1 MDGSRQLTHVF
12 RGIWKARKGWKAHIA
27 LKFLN
32 EDKQAEFLKVL
43 RSKDFGC
50 CCREVYIL
58 DEWAV
63 GGPRD
68 EYMRGVGEWSF
79 LNCPNL
85 VRFFGVCFSM
95 GSTAPLMEYCKLG
108 RLDEYLKANKS
119 NMKLFNLIE
128 ACVALALALWH
139 LHENNMIHGR
149 VRCRKLMVYQHNEKG
164 FIVKLTDGGVNTPHV
179 DEDIHW
185 TAPEC
190 YITKD
195 RRSPEA
201 DIWALA
207 TTFYEIFAWGEPI
220 PTHRA
225 ASELMK
231 WYENGNR
238 LSKPIDCP
246 EEVYNLM
253 IQAWIPDP
261 QLRKKTQELSRDMNQ
276 LAYQLF
282 NDSHERAYELV
293 TMPTRSVSA
302 ETIVSSMGSD
312 DSPYE
317 THIGVINVNFPPSAD
332 DTDSDSSQQRLLDSP
347 EGEAISLT
355 SSEETSRN
363 AEEEKQRYLA
373 SFDKLNVEESPYVV
387 KELQTIYPMDSRY
400 NLCLGNRLGQGFYGD
415 VCKGYIEDTENS
427 KADRVEVAVKKLKPF
442 AQKRFR
448 EDFEREISIMHTLR
462 HPNVVQI
469 FNVIRV
475 PEILLVMELVPHGSL
490 QSYLNFNKDNLA
502 AMNLLKFAC
511 DIARGMEYLRQKH
524 IVHRDLAARNILVV
538 DHDNVKISDFGLA
551 QVVDSND
558 YYMLRTLNRSLPIK
572 WYAPE
577 SLTHGKFST
586 KSDVW
591 SYGIT
596 VYEIYLFG
604 KEPPFLGGIND
615 QNNTQLQESMMAAIT
630 SGESFPTI
638 LGFLGKLPAVSTR
651 GFTSYKCHLVFH
663 PVVKK

>member
-1 MDGSRQLTHVF
+1 
-12 RGIWKARKGWKAHIA
+12 
-27 LKFLN
+27 
-32 EDKQAEFLKVL
+32 
-43 RSKDFGC
+43 
-50 CCREVYIL
+50 
-58 DEWAV
+58 
-63 GGPRD
+63 
-68 EYMRGVGEWSF
+68 MR
-79 LNCPNL
+79 
-85 VRFFGVCFSM
+85 
-95 GSTAPLMEYCKLG
+95 Y
-108 RLDEYLKANKS
+108 
-119 NMKLFNLIE
+119 
-128 ACVALALALWH
+128 
-139 LHENNMIHGR
+139 
-149 VRCRKLMVYQHNEKG
+149 
-164 FIVKLTDGGVNTPHV
+164 
-179 DEDIHW
+179 
-185 TAPEC
+185 
-190 YITKD
+190 
-195 RRSPEA
+195 
-201 DIWALA
+201 
-207 TTFYEIFAWGEPI
+207 
-220 PTHRA
+220 
-225 ASELMK
+225 
-231 WYENGNR
+231 
-238 LSKPIDCP
+238 
-246 EEVYNLM
+246 
-253 IQAWIPDP
+253 
-261 QLRKKTQELSRDMNQ
+261 
-276 LAYQLF
+276 
-282 NDSHERAYELV
+282 
-293 TMPTRSVSA
+293 
-302 ETIVSSMGSD
+302 

-355 SSEETSRN
+355 SSEGGRFEQSELTTVTQLFSAETSRN

-630 SGESFPTI
+630 SGERYPCPEGCAQSVYVNVIRPCWEMDPHARPTFKELTERVMTEMFNSI
-638 LGFLGKLPAVSTR
+638 
-651 GFTSYKCHLVFH
+651 
-663 PVVKK
+663 